1 MIVLNWTTMTGQIGA
16 LMARYA
22 ELPRHIAKKHL
33 QAAMKRSMKDGVP
46 KLKALTPKG
55 KTQIVK
61 SALKRGSGGRFVAGS
76 GKKMKVRG
84 GALRRAVRTKAKYI
98 GRNNDGVVY
107 GTIGYKAGFD
117 SQKAIWLEF
126 GTKNNV
132 RPRQIMDKFRR
143 SYGGP
148 AAKVLARQMKKALA
162 AAVREMRSGRNPTR
176 IYSPG
181 GSWRAG

>member
-33 QAAMKRSMKDGVP
+33 QASMKRAMKDGIP

-55 KTQIVK
+55 TTKIK
-61 SALKRGSGGRFVAGS
+61 RSALKRGSGGRFVAGS

-84 GALRRAVRTKAKYI
+84 GALRRSVRAKSRYI
-98 GRNNDGVVY
+98 GKNRDGVVF

-148 AAKVLARQMKKALA
+148 AATKLA
-162 AAVREMRSGRNPTR
+162 REMRKALGAAARH
-176 IYSPG
+176 
-181 GSWRAG
+181 